1 MGTVIYQVD
10 AFTSVPFKGNPAGVC
25 ILDGPADPGWMQS
38 VATEMNLPE
47 TAFLYPERDGYN
59 LRWLSPAIEVE
70 LCGHATLAS
79 AHVLWETGALKRG
92 ARARFHTRSG
102 LLTAKKAGGRVDLD
116 FPREE
121 AGEVSVPERLT
132 DALGVEPVYAGKNRF
147 DYLLELG
154 SETELRG
161 LTPDM
166 SLLRE
171 VRCRGIIV
179 TSLPD
184 SPEYDFISRF
194 FAPSAGIDEDPVTG
208 SAHCC
213 LGPYWEKRLGKSEFN
228 AYQASDRG
236 GEVYV
241 RVEGDRVILG
251 GEAVTVLKCELLV

>member
-1 MGTVIYQVD
+1 MGTVIYQVN
-10 AFTSVPFKGNPAGVC
+10 AFTGVPFTGNPAGVC
-25 ILDGPADPGWMQS
+25 VLDGPADSGWMQK

-47 TAFLYPERDGYN
+47 TAFLYPEQGGFN
-59 LRWLSPAIEVE
+59 LRWFSPVIEVE

-92 ARARFHTRSG
+92 ARASFDTRSG
-102 LLTAKKAGGRVDLD
+102 LLTAKKAGGRIELD

-121 AGEVSVPERLT
+121 AGDAPVPDHLMG
-132 DALGVEPVYAGKNRF
+132 ALGVEPVYVGRNRF

-154 SETELRG
+154 SEAELRG
-161 LTPDM
+161 LTPDV

-171 VRCRGIIV
+171 VQCRGIIV

-213 LGPYWEKRLGKSEFN
+213 LGPYWEKKLGKSEFN

-236 GEVYV
+236 GDVYV

-251 GEAVTVLKCELLV
+251 GEAVTVLKSELLV